1 MNWLRGSRRGRFLIA
16 TGYCDC
22 WTLID
27 DYVFLG
33 KDEQPKGLAQVFIL
47 PLIDS
52 YRIERFFIEWLGI
65 NPADTTNR
73 GDRSVS
79 NEIVVDIQ
87 ETLSFF
93 DEVPKWAEKQATSI
107 VAVIGEDLAAGCFR
121 KHLESE
127 GATVCVRYIKDGDCI
142 YPESVTTGRRRG
154 PRLDRWIVVDRPD
167 GGRTVFQ
174 TEIKNSSAQA
184 FGGETIAL
192 NAPPEDFRDYTTRMW
207 QNAWDPDTQSL
218 RDPGAAKVLKR
229 MRIPNDL
236 SEECVKPLLICWIP
250 ITPENEP
257 DSFLF
262 QIATRPGPDCDFS
275 ELWVFS
281 ISSYLRSLGQ
291 AKIALKM
298 PVAAARLRIL
308 DRLLSCRKAL

>member
-1 MNWLRGSRRGRFLIA
+1 MTA

-33 KDEQPKGLAQVFIL
+33 KDEQPEGLAQVFIL
-47 PLIDS
+47 PMINS
-52 YRIERFFIEWLGI
+52 YRIERFLLSGWG
-65 NPADTTNR
+65 PTADTTNR
-73 GDRSVS
+73 GDRSVN
-79 NEIVVDIQ
+79 NEIVVDVQ

-107 VAVIGEDLAAGCFR
+107 VAVIGEDLAAGCFQ

-127 GATVCVRYIKDGDCI
+127 GATVCVRYIEDGECI
-142 YPESVTTGRRRG
+142 YPEPVNTGSLRG
-154 PRLDRWIVVDRPD
+154 PRLDRWIVVDCPVD
-167 GGRTVFQ
+167 GRTVFQ

-192 NAPPEDFRDYTTRMW
+192 DAPTEDFRDYTDRMW
-207 QNAWDPDTQSL
+207 QQAWNPDIQSL
-218 RDPGAAKVLKR
+218 RDPGAAKVLTE
-229 MRIPNDL
+229 MRVPDDL
-236 SEECVKPLLICWIP
+236 SGECVKPLLICWIP
-250 ITPENEP
+250 MAPENKP

-262 QIATRPGPDCDFS
+262 QVATRPSPDCDFS
-275 ELWVFS
+275 ELLVFS
-281 ISSYLRSLGQ
+281 ISSYLRYLRSLGQ

-298 PVAAARLRIL
+298 PIAAARLRTL
-308 DRLLSCRKAL
+308 NRLLPCRSCE